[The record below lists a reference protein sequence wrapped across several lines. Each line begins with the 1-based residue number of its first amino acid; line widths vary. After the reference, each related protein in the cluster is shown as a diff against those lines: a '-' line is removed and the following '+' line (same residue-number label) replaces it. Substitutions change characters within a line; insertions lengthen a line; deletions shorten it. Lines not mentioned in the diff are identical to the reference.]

1 MKTLIIAVVLMFAT
15 TVSAQELTK
24 QQQTKQNIFLAVS
37 IADALTTIVGVSRGF
52 VEANGVL
59 GPSPD
64 PQSVVVFFILRNT
77 AHHVATER
85 VIPDQWRDWWLNTWI
100 GAQTIVVMRNIAILR
115 G

>member
-24 QQQTKQNIFLAVS
+24 QQQTKQNIFHALTV
-37 IADALTTIVGVSRGF
+37 ADALTTMVGVSRGF

-100 GAQTIVVMRNIAILR
+100 GAQSIVVMRNIAILR

>member
-1 MKTLIIAVVLMFAT
+1 MKAIVIAFVMMFAT

-24 QQQTKQNIFLAVS
+24 QQQTKQNIFHAVS
-37 IADALTTIVGVSRGF
+37 VADAVTTIVGVSRGF

-64 PQSVVVFFILRNT
+64 PASVIVFFIARNT

-85 VIPDQWRDWWLNTWI
+85 LIPVKWRDAWLNTWI
-100 GAQTIVVMRNIAILR
+100 GAQTIVVLRNIAILR
-115 G
+115 

>member
-1 MKTLIIAVVLMFAT
+1 MKAIVIAFVMMFAT
-15 TVSAQELTK
+15 TVSAQELTD
-24 QQQTKQNIFLAVS
+24 QQKTKQNIFHAVS
-37 IADALTTIVGVSRGF
+37 VADAVTTIIGVSRGF

-85 VIPDQWRDWWLNTWI
+85 LIPDRWRDAWLNTWI
-100 GAQTIVVMRNIAILR
+100 GAQTIVVLRNIAVLR
-115 G
+115 

>member
-1 MKTLIIAVVLMFAT
+1 MKTIFVIAITMLTV

-24 QQQTKQNIFLAVS
+24 QQQTKQNIFHAVS
-37 IADALTTIVGVSRGF
+37 VADAVTTIIGVSRGF

-77 AHHVATER
+77 AHHVATTR
-85 VIPDQWRDWWLNTWI
+85 LIPNQWRDAWLNTWI
-100 GAQTIVVMRNIAILR
+100 GAQTIVVLRNIAVLR
-115 G
+115 

>member
-1 MKTLIIAVVLMFAT
+1 MKAIIVAVVMMFAT

-24 QQQTKQNIFLAVS
+24 QQQTKQNIFHALS
-37 IADALTTIVGVSRGF
+37 IADAVTTMVGVSRGF

-77 AHHVATER
+77 AHHVATTR
-85 VIPDQWRDWWLNTWI
+85 LIPNQWRDAWLNTWI
-100 GAQTIVVMRNIAILR
+100 GAQTIVVLRNIAILQ
-115 G
+115 